1 MNIIGNTEGCRVRPE
16 SDAGAGM
23 IPFHSSIISQ
33 GRYDVQCEI
42 MELEFLPDGGMYRFY
57 DVPEHIW
64 YGLRSAQSTKLYFR
78 LCIMGRYKEARI

>member
-1 MNIIGNTEGCRVRPE
+1 MGGSCIRPE
-16 SDAGAGM
+16 SDVSARM

-33 GRYDVQCEI
+33 GRYDAQCEI

-64 YGLRSAQSTKLYFR
+64 YGLRSAQSTKLFFR
-78 LCIMGRYKEARI
+78 LCIMGKYREARI